1 MPWSRKIARLCRSP
15 AKTPGSSM
23 TNLTVTVAL
32 AGATSTSLSNLPSFA
47 VISRDADGD
56 VAAAV
61 AAMAVARA
69 PPAAFAAAVCSAC
82 AGAARRR
89 AAGGGG
95 GVWVGWISAA
105 RRGLASPSAAAG
117 DGQRQQR
124 DGKAREGGYRCE
136 VLHGLSPFFAPPT
149 SAAPA
154 PAGRRRRRG

>member
-15 AKTPGSSM
+15 AKTPVSSM
-23 TNLTVTVAL
+23 INLTVTVAL
-32 AGATSTSLSNLPSFA
+32 AGATSTSLSNLTSFA

-56 VAAAV
+56 VAAAG
-61 AAMAVARA
+61 AAMAGRPP
-69 PPAAFAAAVCSAC
+69 PPAP
-82 AGAARRR
+82 GRR
-89 AAGGGG
+89 
-95 GVWVGWISAA
+95 
-105 RRGLASPSAAAG
+105 LASPPAAAG